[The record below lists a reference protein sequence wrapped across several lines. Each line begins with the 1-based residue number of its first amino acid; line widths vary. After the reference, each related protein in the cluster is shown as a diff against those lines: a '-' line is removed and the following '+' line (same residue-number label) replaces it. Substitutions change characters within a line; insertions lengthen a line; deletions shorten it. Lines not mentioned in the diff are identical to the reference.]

1 MTLPAVKH
9 PVELL
14 RDGKGIYGIGVANDV
29 ETDRRP
35 RDLILRRDCL
45 PEFKADFCG
54 HPILQ
59 MITGGYRHGM
69 FCRTLEEHQRQVIHH
84 GMLRRAGLA
93 WPPPQSLDL
102 PYERYWSLD
111 PLEQIRNR
119 QIYHGL
125 RLGSLSIINS
135 LIGQALEKAADQEAI
150 KVARRFKFRY
160 RYNIY
165 RAAALSSRALQ
176 LAVTFPALAFAII
189 FVDEQSIYV
198 PELLKAGNSDFERH
212 LADKKRIGSEAAA
225 LVEAGA
231 PLRKIADLM
240 RMPMAFRKI
249 KPGAADWTLASIV
262 HSAWDKRLIHAYMPE
277 TLPRMKLWL
286 EAIWRFSNLG
296 PDFVEWVAKHVF
308 EIPGSDDRVI
318 SELFEIKDWVWA
330 SKLACIPQ
338 HMRDRFPAAPDFP
351 SSRGEEFV
359 VRPFSPDMS
368 LKTVTRL
375 SANWHE
381 AVANNMVGPNYDFPE
396 PWCNAGQSCGYEII
410 PIANSGELYREGHA
424 MHHCVGTK
432 CDQVRNGSVYF
443 YSVRKG
449 QERIAT
455 LELVKHDAGGAIG
468 ELRGP
473 CNSQVPKEIVRAV
486 RSWLRSQRE
495 FRFPER
501 RIVDPEVFRKKRD
514 ELDNEIPF

>member
-318 SELFEIKDWVWA
+318 SELFEIKD
-330 SKLACIPQ
+330 
-338 HMRDRFPAAPDFP
+338 
-351 SSRGEEFV
+351 
-359 VRPFSPDMS
+359 
-368 LKTVTRL
+368 
-375 SANWHE
+375 
-381 AVANNMVGPNYDFPE
+381 
-396 PWCNAGQSCGYEII
+396 
-410 PIANSGELYREGHA
+410 
-424 MHHCVGTK
+424 
-432 CDQVRNGSVYF
+432 
-443 YSVRKG
+443 
-449 QERIAT
+449 
-455 LELVKHDAGGAIG
+455 
-468 ELRGP
+468 
-473 CNSQVPKEIVRAV
+473 
-486 RSWLRSQRE
+486 
-495 FRFPER
+495 
-501 RIVDPEVFRKKRD
+501 
-514 ELDNEIPF
+514 